1 MAFKILP
8 KCLKASGLTMASVLA
23 AAKHDV
29 SAGAP
34 TPRLCNALHAQLLL
48 SACASIW
55 LLLAPLFLGLIS
67 LPCVLVAV
75 AYNFELPGVDCDCPP
90 YKQLL
95 WLQVFVSNPL
105 QQVSSV
111 LDVDLRPAHA
121 CGVSG
126 RCCALVAS
134 CTATCCCLP
143 HHFDLLV
150 LWVIEKLIP
159 SCRQPRQRS

>member
-29 SAGAP
+29 SAGARTLD
-34 TPRLCNALHAQLLL
+34 TPRAQLLL

-95 WLQVFVSNPL
+95 WLQVFISNPL

-126 RCCALVAS
+126 RCWALVAS
-134 CTATCCCLP
+134 CTATCCCLS

-150 LWVIEKLIP
+150 LWVIEKLTFV
-159 SCRQPRQRS
+159 